1 MGAKTEKLYGLADK
15 AWQPIVGC
23 REDLE
28 CAKRCWARRT
38 VARIVECQR
47 KDHPERAAFFQQVL
61 TPNGQHWN
69 GKVFLDKAHLTDPLR
84 WRKPALIATGFH
96 GDWALL
102 PEADKDRMV
111 AVMALCEQHRFM
123 VLTKRP
129 EYISEW
135 AWRKHGYFTLEYKPG
150 CSVSRFLPLD
160 NVLLGVSITCQ
171 ADADVH
177 RPVMA
182 ALAAMG
188 WQTHVW
194 HEPAVDPV
202 DWWGWEF
209 LKLLVSGGESGPGA
223 RPTHPDWV
231 RADRDWCV
239 AHRIPFV
246 FKQWGEWK
254 PVEDAGITVYA
265 QDVQTFGDQDYI
277 RVGKHAAGR
286 LLDGR
291 EWSEFPEVTDAPAN

>member
-150 CSVSRFLPLD
+150 CSVNRFLPLD

-171 ADADVH
+171 ADADAH
-177 RPVMA
+177 RAGNGRTRRDGMADARMARTRSGSGRLVGMGVFEAVGEWRRVGAGRA
-182 ALAAMG
+182 ALRIRIGSALIGIGAWRIG
-188 WQTHVW
+188 FRLSSSS
-194 HEPAVDPV
+194 
-202 DWWGWEF
+202 G
-209 LKLLVSGGESGPGA
+209 VSGN
-223 RPTHPDWV
+223 
-231 RADRDWCV
+231 
-239 AHRIPFV
+239 
-246 FKQWGEWK
+246 Q
-254 PVEDAGITVYA
+254 
-265 QDVQTFGDQDYI
+265 
-277 RVGKHAAGR
+277 
-286 LLDGR
+286 
-291 EWSEFPEVTDAPAN
+291 